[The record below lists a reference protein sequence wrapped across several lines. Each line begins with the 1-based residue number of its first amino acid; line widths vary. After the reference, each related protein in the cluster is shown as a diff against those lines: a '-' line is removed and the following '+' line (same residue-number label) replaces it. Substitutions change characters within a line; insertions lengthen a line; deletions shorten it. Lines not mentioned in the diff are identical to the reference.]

1 MKTVKIGPWT
11 VKLDTEK
18 TRDFYKKHHRIT
30 EDCSCHHCENYSLAV
45 DSFPEQMQTHFERLG
60 IDPQKE
66 GEVFVGE
73 DDGKDMLLY
82 MGFYHV
88 VGELVEGPKQAVAE
102 EDGLRF
108 YFSDQTDLVPEGFP
122 EPVLQW
128 EFELEVPWLLE
139 KEKRD
144 AYE

>member
-1 MKTVKIGPWT
+1 MKTVEIGLWT
-11 VKLDTEK
+11 VNIDPEK
-18 TRDFYKKHHRIT
+18 TREFYKTHHPIT
-30 EDCSCHHCENYSLAV
+30 EDCRCRYCENYSLAAA
-45 DSFPEQMQTHFERLG
+45 SFPEHVRMHFDRLG

-66 GEVFVGE
+66 GEVFVGD

-82 MGFYHV
+82 MGFYHA

-102 EDGLRF
+102 ESGLRF
-108 YFSDQTDLVPEGFP
+108 HFSEQTDLVPEGFP

-144 AYE
+144 TDE